1 MKMTISILLAVLAF
15 ATDANAET
23 RRRKSS
29 DPYRKSELTSD
40 RTEAK
45 ADHREIVVGLGVDKL
60 IDIDFDANMTRDGIQ
75 IGNTEIVRATAVKV
89 GDQKQLVLKALQVG
103 ETNIT
108 IRDEAGNPKLILDI
122 IATSVNLDRILSELR
137 DVLLKE
143 VEGIEYRIV
152 GGKVYLL
159 GEVITIPD
167 YGRVYD
173 ITNDPRFAANVSN
186 KVTLSPVSLSELSKR
201 IEKEVQTIAVTVR
214 VGVVNKKILLEGTV
228 ESAALKKQVFDR
240 ARIYIPEIRP
250 SDPISKDELAVRDTK
265 PLDLLQDQIVVQ
277 EPPPK
282 RESKLVRLTVHFV
295 ELSKDFRK
303 VFGFKWQ
310 PGFTED
316 AKISIGQS
324 STGSVT
330 TAGAGA
336 GGFSFAATLSSLFPV
351 LQSAQDAGYGRILKT
366 ANIIA
371 KSGEKGL
378 LKDLQTVYPQTI
390 GVNGTA
396 GTGNPINVGFDVEIT
411 PTILAQDNID
421 LSLKLNQTNRI
432 GNGPNGTPIVAQH
445 EVQSRVYLKS
455 GEVAALAGI
464 DTNDVQTGYNRDDA
478 NPGAF
483 GASATGA
490 ATRPLFTL
498 NRSKN
503 FNKRRGQFIVYVS
516 PQLIE
521 NASEGTTDL
530 KANFRVK
537 SN

>member
-1 MKMTISILLAVLAF
+1 MKYLVVSFLLLSVAIES
-15 ATDANAET
+15 NAQT

-60 IDIDFDANMTRDGIQ
+60 IDIDFDANMSRDGIQ

-89 GDQKQLVLKALQVG
+89 GDQKQLILKALQVG

-122 IATSVNLDRILSELR
+122 IATSVNLDRILSDLR

-173 ITNDPRFAANVSN
+173 ITTDPRFAANVSN
-186 KVTLSPVSLSELSKR
+186 KVTLSPISLSELSKR
-201 IEKEVQTIAVTVR
+201 IEKEVQTIATTVR
-214 VGVVNKKILLEGTV
+214 ASVVNKKILLEGTV
-228 ESAALKKQVFDR
+228 ESAGLKKQVFDR

-250 SDPISKDELAVRDTK
+250 SEPISKDDLAVRDTK

-316 AKISIGQS
+316 AKISIGQN

-421 LSLKLNQTNRI
+421 LSLRLNQTNRI

-483 GASATGA
+483 GATTTGT
-490 ATRPLFTL
+490 TRPLFTL